1 MPFFVWETN
10 GPQGP
15 AGLSAYQ
22 VAQANGF
29 EGTELEWLE
38 SLAGPQG
45 IPGNAGMFELEFPE
59 PSATWIIQHSLGFRP
74 NVNVVNA
81 AGEVLYCQVTHADKN
96 TAVLSFSQPFA
107 GTATFS

>member
-1 MPFFVWETN
+1 
-10 GPQGP
+10 
-15 AGLSAYQ
+15 
-22 VAQANGF
+22 
-29 EGTELEWLE
+29 
-38 SLAGPQG
+38 
-45 IPGNAGMFELEFPE
+45 MFELEFPE
-59 PSATWIIQHSLGFRP
+59 PSATWIIQHGLGFRP

>member
-10 GPQGP
+10 GPQGA

-45 IPGNAGMFELEFPE
+45 IPGTSSVTYATVTDALGVGGGLIVRYDATQPE
-59 PSATWIIQHSLGFRP
+59 EDCLWCAPSGQ
-74 NVNVVNA
+74 VVLIT
-81 AGEVLYCQVTHADKN
+81 G
-96 TAVLSFSQPFA
+96 S
-107 GTATFS
+107 